1 MKSQE
6 MNMEEKMAPN
16 KIIQEKLMSWQ
27 KKNTEIGKS
36 LDELVNLLLG
46 FPKCVCL

>member
-1 MKSQE
+1 
-6 MNMEEKMAPN
+6 MNMEEEMAQK
-16 KIIQEKLMSWQ
+16 KIIQEKLVSWQ

-46 FPKCVCL
+46 FPKRVCL